1 MGDLGETINHNLEKY
16 RNQISEVIEQIENS
30 ACVYDLSQGANEPKS
45 AIELYKTAKS
55 IFAKA
60 IMNFMKWR
68 SNNRDV
74 DEFIEGKHEN
84 IEKSREDTRYA
95 LLMLNPVE
103 ESENQVLRMP

>member
-1 MGDLGETINHNLEKY
+1 MGDLGETINHNLEKH
-16 RNQISEVIEQIENS
+16 RNQISEVIEQTENS
-30 ACVYDLSQGANEPKS
+30 AYVYDLSQGANEPKS

-55 IFAKA
+55 IFANA
-60 IMNFMKWR
+60 IMNLMKWR

-84 IEKSREDTRYA
+84 IEESSEDSRYA

-103 ESENQVLRMP
+103 ESEN